1 MRSPGVLSQTAIDKA
16 AVTLAALRD
25 FELKSNQ
32 DEVSVFFQKLV
43 CLDEFVRELV
53 AIDVVV
59 RVEHQP

>member
-1 MRSPGVLSQTAIDKA
+1 M
-16 AVTLAALRD
+16 TLAALRD